1 MCIRDRQGGQGQ
13 QQILVAQVAQL
24 GQAGD
29 SLTHR
34 GLGDD
39 RNSHHREQD
48 HSCLLYTSLSSK
60 GGGGRVDAKAVGQ
73 RIKAAREKK
82 SMTQEDL
89 AARINISPTHVS
101 VIERGTK
108 IPRIDTF
115 VAIANV
121 LEVSADELLVDVV
134 NCADVY
140 KRQPPG
146 RSPVLRLHPCGIP
159 GGTYS

>member
-1 MCIRDRQGGQGQ
+1 M
-13 QQILVAQVAQL
+13 
-24 GQAGD
+24 
-29 SLTHR
+29 
-34 GLGDD
+34 
-39 RNSHHREQD
+39 
-48 HSCLLYTSLSSK
+48 
-60 GGGGRVDAKAVGQ
+60 DAKAVGQ

-82 SMTQEDL
+82 SMTL

-134 NCADVY
+134 NCAANGVASNLSAAIEVLPHEE
-140 KRQPPG
+140 KMRVLKVVAALIG
-146 RSPVLRLHPCGIP
+146 R
-159 GGTYS
+159 

>member
-1 MCIRDRQGGQGQ
+1 MDFFLG
-13 QQILVAQVAQL
+13 VQL
-24 GQAGD
+24 HFTIDQ
-29 SLTHR
+29 
-34 GLGDD
+34 
-39 RNSHHREQD
+39 
-48 HSCLLYTSLSSK
+48 
-60 GGGGRVDAKAVGQ
+60 
-73 RIKAAREKK
+73 K

-134 NCADVY
+134 NCAANGVASNLSAAIEVLPHEE
-140 KRQPPG
+140 KMRVLKVVAALIG
-146 RSPVLRLHPCGIP
+146 R
-159 GGTYS
+159 

>member
-1 MCIRDRQGGQGQ
+1 MPCPGVEAEEIFFC
-13 QQILVAQVAQL
+13 VNC
-24 GQAGD
+24 
-29 SLTHR
+29 SLE
-34 GLGDD
+34 L
-39 RNSHHREQD
+39 
-48 HSCLLYTSLSSK
+48 CFVLWLLYESSHLHYTIFRAKSSSK
-60 GGGGRVDAKAVGQ
+60 GGGGTMDAKAVGQ

-134 NCADVY
+134 DRAATGVASNLSAVIE
-140 KRQPPG
+140 
-146 RSPVLRLHPCGIP
+146 VLPHEEKMRVLKVVSALIDR
-159 GGTYS
+159 

>member
-1 MCIRDRQGGQGQ
+1 M
-13 QQILVAQVAQL
+13 
-24 GQAGD
+24 
-29 SLTHR
+29 
-34 GLGDD
+34 
-39 RNSHHREQD
+39 
-48 HSCLLYTSLSSK
+48 
-60 GGGGRVDAKAVGQ
+60 DAKAVGQ

-134 NCADVY
+134 NCAANGVASNLSAAIEVLPHEE
-140 KRQPPG
+140 KMRVLKVVAALIG
-146 RSPVLRLHPCGIP
+146 RGVWKSLWLLPHFFVLRQDLRFFDILLML
-159 GGTYS
+159 YLR

>member
-1 MCIRDRQGGQGQ
+1 M
-13 QQILVAQVAQL
+13 
-24 GQAGD
+24 
-29 SLTHR
+29 
-34 GLGDD
+34 
-39 RNSHHREQD
+39 
-48 HSCLLYTSLSSK
+48 
-60 GGGGRVDAKAVGQ
+60 DAKAVGQ

-134 NCADVY
+134 DRAASGVACELSDAIDTLPREEKQRVLNAVSALFFSFR
-140 KRQPPG
+140 RQG
-146 RSPVLRLHPCGIP
+146 NRNSDI
-159 GGTYS
+159 

>member
-1 MCIRDRQGGQGQ
+1 M
-13 QQILVAQVAQL
+13 
-24 GQAGD
+24 
-29 SLTHR
+29 
-34 GLGDD
+34 
-39 RNSHHREQD
+39 
-48 HSCLLYTSLSSK
+48 
-60 GGGGRVDAKAVGQ
+60 DAKAVGQ
-73 RIKAAREKK
+73 RIKAAKEKK

-134 NCADVY
+134 NCAANGVASNLSAAIEVLPHEE
-140 KRQPPG
+140 KMRVLKVVAALIG
-146 RSPVLRLHPCGIP
+146 RGVWKSLWLLPHFFVLRQDLRFFDILLMLYLC
-159 GGTYS
+159 